1 MSFRFDKREKTPA
14 WLRVLV
20 PVICI
25 LLAFVICGIVLAVMG
40 HEPLKAYSKLFNGA
54 LGNKANL
61 SESILQSL
69 PLMICGLGVAVSFK
83 MNVNNIGAEGQFTM
97 GAWAAT
103 AFACYIDMSSVPNW
117 LILPIC
123 FVVAFA
129 AGAIWGVIGVLPRAK
144 WNVSETIITLMMNY
158 VALLW
163 LDFWCYGAWR
173 DPNAANLPFCKPYPD
188 FARLGTFSGFGR
200 VNTSLI
206 WAIVAAVLIFLFYKY
221 TSRGY
226 QIRVIGINARA
237 AKYAGLD
244 VNKNIVLVM
253 AISGG
258 LAGLAG
264 LSYCAGTTGI
274 LKPAIANGAGYTAIT
289 IAYLSKFNPFVII
302 VVSFL
307 FGCLTQGGFSV
318 QLMNVPVQIVT
329 MMQGLIL
336 LCVLGGEIF
345 IRNKVVAKRAGKSK
359 KEVES

>member
-1 MSFRFDKREKTPA
+1 MSFRFDKREKTPT
-14 WLRVLV
+14 WLRIVM
-20 PVICI
+20 PVVCI

-40 HEPLKAYSKLFNGA
+40 HDPIKSYSKMFTGA

-103 AFACYIDMSSVPNW
+103 AFACYIPGIPSS
-117 LILPIC
+117 IMLPLC
-123 FVVAFA
+123 FVVAFLT
-129 AGAIWGVIGVLPRAK
+129 GAIWGVIGVLPRAK

-158 VALLW
+158 IALRW
-163 LDFWCYGAWR
+163 LDFWCYGSWR
-173 DPNAANLPFCKPYPD
+173 DPAAANLPFCKPYPA
-188 FARLGTFSGFGR
+188 FARLATFFGR

-206 WAIVAAVLIFLFYKY
+206 WAVVAAILIFLFYKY

-244 VNKNIVLVM
+244 VNKNIILVM

-274 LKPAIANGAGYTAIT
+274 LKPEIANGTGYTAIT
-289 IAYLSKFNPFVII
+289 IAYLSKFNPFVILL
-302 VVSFL
+302 VSFL

-318 QLMNVPVQIVT
+318 QLLNVPVQIVT

-345 IRNKVVAKRAGKSK
+345 IRNKVVVKRMGRSK